1 MIERHETV
9 AVLRRATGALCTVLA
24 VGCAWAESSVGDLNG
39 DGKDD
44 VLLRHDDGRWYY
56 NAMDGRRRIAEAS
69 GPASLPTDAE
79 YRLAGIA
86 DFNGDGM
93 DDVMLRHATTN
104 RWYYY
109 PMNGREILSGQGEV
123 TMTRNADWRFVATGD
138 LNGDGRGDILLRHAK
153 DFRWYYYPLN
163 GRAVA
168 AGRGTVNVWRGRH
181 WQFRALADFDGDGRD
196 DVLLRHAN
204 GRWYYFP
211 MNGRRAIAAGRG
223 YANLTA
229 DVDWRF
235 RAAADFNGD
244 GKDDVLLRRPDGRWY
259 YYPMDGRRYI
269 AGQQRVAGMTANL
282 AWRFAG
288 MGDLNADGKDDVL
301 LRHFAGR
308 WYYYPMDGYRH
319 IAAERGIA
327 AVSRDLAWVLGHK
340 PINRTNQFVES
351 AGAAGLT
358 RRWGYPPRT
367 GEFSGTFPLEFSGGV
382 AAGDYDGDGHV
393 DLYVVG
399 GSEEPNHLFRN
410 RGDGTFYDTAARVGL
425 DLAHLGSGPA
435 FGDIDG
441 DGDLDLFVGAVEND
455 PYYLMENRD
464 GEFVDVTVA
473 SRILIDAE
481 NTVSATFADY
491 DGDDDLDLFL
501 THWGF
506 EEQDDTQTL
515 WRNTG
520 DGIFESVSEET
531 GIAESLIIESL
542 NYQTGEIA
550 HIDRTYTANLSDI
563 DGDGDGDLLMAADY
577 ETSQVFAN
585 NGDGTFTRTTDR
597 EVIVD
602 QSGMGASVG
611 DYDNDGDMDWFVT
624 SIYQPP
630 NFYGN
635 RLYRND
641 GTGVFEDVTVGAG
654 VYDGG
659 WGWASCFADIDNDGD
674 LDIVHVNGWRGET
687 GFAPGLDFLDDQMR
701 YFENNGNGTFRRRDT
716 LKWLRDRGQG
726 RGLAC
731 FDAERDGDIDLVVTN
746 NDDRHLVYYRNEL
759 ADARNNHFLG
769 IRLERDVGNRHGVGA
784 WITVT
789 TAGGTQVREVGAGNN
804 YASQNP
810 AEAHFGLG
818 QHIVADIEVRWPD
831 GTETTMDDVWADQWL
846 TIR

>member
-1 MIERHETV
+1 
-9 AVLRRATGALCTVLA
+9 
-24 VGCAWAESSVGDLNG
+24 
-39 DGKDD
+39 
-44 VLLRHDDGRWYY
+44 
-56 NAMDGRRRIAEAS
+56 MDG
-69 GPASLPTDAE
+69 
-79 YRLAGIA
+79 
-86 DFNGDGM
+86 
-93 DDVMLRHATTN
+93 H
-104 RWYYY
+104 
-109 PMNGREILSGQGEV
+109 
-123 TMTRNADWRFVATGD
+123 
-138 LNGDGRGDILLRHAK
+138 
-153 DFRWYYYPLN
+153 
-163 GRAVA
+163 
-168 AGRGTVNVWRGRH
+168 
-181 WQFRALADFDGDGRD
+181 
-196 DVLLRHAN
+196 
-204 GRWYYFP
+204 
-211 MNGRRAIAAGRG
+211 
-223 YANLTA
+223 
-229 DVDWRF
+229 
-235 RAAADFNGD
+235 
-244 GKDDVLLRRPDGRWY
+244 
-259 YYPMDGRRYI
+259 
-269 AGQQRVAGMTANL
+269 
-282 AWRFAG
+282 
-288 MGDLNADGKDDVL
+288 
-301 LRHFAGR
+301 
-308 WYYYPMDGYRH
+308 RH

-327 AVSRDLAWVLGHK
+327 AVNRDLAWLLGHK

-351 AGAAGLT
+351 AGSAGLT

-464 GEFVDVTVA
+464 GEFVDVTIA
-473 SRILIDAE
+473 SRILI
-481 NTVSATFADY
+481 
-491 DGDDDLDLFL
+491 
-501 THWGF
+501 
-506 EEQDDTQTL
+506 
-515 WRNTG
+515 
-520 DGIFESVSEET
+520 ESVSEES
-531 GIAESLIIESL
+531 GLAESLVIESL

-550 HIDRTYTANLSDI
+550 RIDRTYTANLSDI
-563 DGDGDGDLLMAADY
+563 DGDGDVDLLMAADY

-641 GTGVFEDVTVGAG
+641 GTGVFQDVTVRAG
-654 VYDGG
+654 VVDGG

-687 GFAPGLDFLDDQMR
+687 GFAPGRDFLDDQMR
-701 YFENNGNGTFRRRDT
+701 YFENNGNGTFTRRDT

-746 NDDRHLVYYRNEL
+746 SGDST
-759 ADARNNHFLG
+759 
-769 IRLERDVGNRHGVGA
+769 
-784 WITVT
+784 WCT
-789 TAGGTQVREVGAGNN
+789 TATN
-804 YASQNP
+804 
-810 AEAHFGLG
+810 
-818 QHIVADIEVRWPD
+818 WP
-831 GTETTMDDVWADQWL
+831 TRATTTSSGSGWNAMSAIAMAWAPGSP
-846 TIR
+846 

>member
-69 GPASLPTDAE
+69 GPVSLPTDAE

-153 DFRWYYYPLN
+153 DLRWYYYPLN
-163 GRAVA
+163 GRAVVP
-168 AGRGTVNVWRGRH
+168 GRGTANLTRGRSWH
-181 WQFRALADFDGDGRD
+181 FKTVADLNGDGND
-196 DVLLRHAN
+196 DVLVRHAD
-204 GRWYYFP
+204 GRWYYYP
-211 MNGRRAIAAGRG
+211 MRGRRVIAGRG
-223 YANLTA
+223 FANLSSN
-229 DVDWRF
+229 VDWRF
-235 RAAADFNGD
+235 AAAGDLSGD

-259 YYPMDGRRYI
+259 YYPMDGRRHM
-269 AGQQRVAGMTANL
+269 AGQRVASITARL
-282 AWRFAG
+282 VWRFAG
-288 MGDLNADGKDDVL
+288 LGDFNADGRDDVL
-301 LRHFAGR
+301 LRRFDGPWH
-308 WYYYPMDGYRH
+308 YYPMDGYRH
-319 IAAERGIA
+319 IAAERGGA
-327 AVSRDLAWVLGHK
+327 SLQPDLAWALAEE
-340 PINRTNQFVES
+340 PIVRTNQFVE
-351 AGAAGLT
+351 AATTSGL
-358 RRWGYPPRT
+358 RRVWGYPPRT

-520 DGIFESVSEET
+520 DGIFESVSEEA

-542 NYQTGEIA
+542 NYQTGDIA

-687 GFAPGLDFLDDQMR
+687 GFAPGKDFLDDQMR

-746 NDDRHLVYYRNEL
+746 SDDRHLVYYRNEL